1 MITLYQFDPTLGLPN
16 ASPFCMKVETYLRM
30 CGLPYQAP
38 PMQMSTL
45 QRAPKG
51 KLPYIDDADGVR
63 VADSSHILAHLAQR
77 YGTALD
83 DWMSPQQRAQALALQ
98 RLLED
103 SLYWSLLYL
112 RWVDEAG
119 WTVTR
124 TAFFGKFPAP
134 LRWLLPPLGR
144 RNMRRAL
151 WAQGTGRHSR
161 AEILA
166 RAQAEIDAVAALLG
180 DKTYVMGEQPCS
192 WDAGAYAFLANVV
205 EVGVDSPVR
214 QYARGHA
221 NLLAYCERMRQRYY
235 V

>member
-1 MITLYQFDPTLGLPN
+1 MITLHQFDPALGVPN

-30 CGLPYQAP
+30 CALPYQAP
-38 PMQMSTL
+38 PMQLSTL

-51 KLPYIDDADGVR
+51 KLPYIDDDGVV
-63 VADSSHILAHLAQR
+63 VADSSHILAYLAQR

-83 DWMSPQQRAQALALQ
+83 DWMGPLQRAQALALQ

-119 WTVTR
+119 WPSTR
-124 TAFFGKFPAP
+124 AAFFGKFPAP
-134 LRWLLPPLGR
+134 LRWLLPPMGR

-151 WAQGTGRHSR
+151 WAQGTGRHSG

-166 RAQAEIDAVAALLG
+166 RARADIDAIATLMGEHAYLL
-180 DKTYVMGEQPCS
+180 GEQPCS
-192 WDAGAYAFLANVV
+192 WDAGAYAFLANLV

-214 QYARGHA
+214 QHARSHA
-221 NLLAYCERMRQRYY
+221 KLVAYCERMRQRYY
-235 V
+235 A